1 MAGGSGRR
9 LASLGVPKALAP
21 IAGTTLLAHQLAR
34 TARLQPA
41 STVVLLHHEAKRIA
55 AQLPDRAAPLI
66 EPSPLGTAGGLSMLP
81 SGPSA
86 WLVLNVDHISDV
98 DLVAL
103 TTGWVPPC
111 TAVLSTVRVPVDEG
125 VVELSGGQV
134 VAWRERPILQLPVTT
149 GLYVFS
155 AEALRQVLDGSP
167 IDMPALIERLMPE
180 GVHAWQHQGTWI
192 DAGTPDRLA
201 TAERLLLAG

>member
-1 MAGGSGRR
+1 
-9 LASLGVPKALAP
+9 
-21 IAGTTLLAHQLAR
+21 
-34 TARLQPA
+34 
-41 STVVLLHHEAKRIA
+41 
-55 AQLPDRAAPLI
+55 
-66 EPSPLGTAGGLSMLP
+66 
-81 SGPSA
+81 
-86 WLVLNVDHISDV
+86 
-98 DLVAL
+98 
-103 TTGWVPPC
+103 
-111 TAVLSTVRVPVDEG
+111 VLSTVRVPVDEG